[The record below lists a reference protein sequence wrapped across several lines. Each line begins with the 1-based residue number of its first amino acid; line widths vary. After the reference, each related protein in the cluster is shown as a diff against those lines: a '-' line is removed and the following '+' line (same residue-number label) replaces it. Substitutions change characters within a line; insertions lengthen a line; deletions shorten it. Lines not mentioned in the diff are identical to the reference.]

1 MKKALPLIIIA
12 AAAGLV
18 LFLVAGMGNF
28 KTEAEPFDM
37 VLPEK
42 WQEYNRTALAEGDEA
57 LKLFQTEHEK
67 KIPFRKAIRGEYS
80 DGTNQFTIWVAGG
93 TSDGNASQMLV
104 DMSNKIGTAHKT
116 FSEPKPLDVGGVTV
130 YRTQGQEK
138 NNFFYVKGARVYW
151 LGIKSADPEGL
162 LKQIVPAF

>member
-1 MKKALPLIIIA
+1 MKKALPLIVIGA
-12 AAAGLV
+12 AAALI
-18 LFLVAGMGNF
+18 LFLVTGMGNF
-28 KTEAEPFDM
+28 KTEAQPFDM

-42 WQEYNRTALAEGDEA
+42 WESFTRTAEATGDEA
-57 LKLFQTEHEK
+57 LKVFQKEHEK
-67 KIPFRKAIRGEYS
+67 KIPFQKAIRGEYT

-104 DMSNKIGTAHKT
+104 DMSNKIGGNHKT

-130 YRTQGQEK
+130 YGTKGQDRA
-138 NNFFYVKGARVYW
+138 NYFYVKGSRVYW
-151 LGIKSADPEGL
+151 IGIKSADPEAL